1 VVLLRRR
8 RGNGRGRGAGP
19 EETTIFFATD
29 LHGSETCFRKFVA
42 AAGFYGADLLV
53 LGGDLT
59 GKLVVPLVSQP
70 DGRYE
75 AWVHGRRRLLD
86 SDGAA
91 DLERQARVAGSYT
104 RRMTPEEHQH
114 LEANPA
120 AVEELFAELMTDT
133 LRRWL
138 RHANERLAGS
148 EVRILTAPG
157 NDDPWLVDD
166 VLREHGGERV
176 ALAEGEIVEVAPGHE
191 LLTTG
196 WTNKTPWNTPRE
208 YPEEAIAQR
217 LDDLAAG
224 LANPAGAL
232 FNVHVPPYD
241 SRLDTAPLLGQD
253 LKVRTSMGGEVTAPV
268 GSTAVR
274 DAIERHQPLV
284 SLHGH
289 IHESGGTAR
298 LGRTLAVNAGSEY
311 GEGVLRG
318 VLVTVGGG
326 KVLRYQATT
335 G

>member
-1 VVLLRRR
+1 VALLRRR
-8 RGNGRGRGAGP
+8 RGNGRGPGAGP

-75 AWVHGRRRLLD
+75 AWVHGRRRLRG

-114 LEANPA
+114 LEANPE
-120 AVEELFAELMTDT
+120 AVEELFAELMTET

-274 DAIERHQPLV
+274 DAIERHQPLL

>member
-1 VVLLRRR
+1 VALLRRR
-8 RGNGRGRGAGP
+8 RSGGSGADP
-19 EETTIFFATD
+19 EATTIFFATD

-42 AAGFYGADLLV
+42 AARFYGADLLV

-70 DGRYE
+70 SGRWK
-75 AWVHGRRRLLD
+75 AWVHGRERLLD
-86 SDGAA
+86 EAGAT

-104 RRMTPEEHQH
+104 RRMTPDEHQH
-114 LEANPA
+114 LEADPE
-120 AVEELFAELMTDT
+120 AVEELFAELMAAT

-138 RHANERLAGS
+138 RHADERLAGS
-148 EVRILTAPG
+148 DVRILTAPG
-157 NDDPWLVDD
+157 NDDPWMVDG
-166 VLREHGGERV
+166 VLAEHGGERV
-176 ALAEGEIVEVAPGHE
+176 VVAEGEIVEVAPGHE

-232 FNVHVPPYD
+232 FNVHVPPFD

-253 LKVRTSMGGEVTAPV
+253 LKVKTSMGGGVTAPV

-289 IHESGGTAR
+289 IHESGGAVR

>member
-1 VVLLRRR
+1 MAPLRRR

-91 DLERQARVAGSYT
+91 ELERQARVAGSYT
-104 RRMTPEEHQH
+104 RRMTAEEHQH
-114 LEANPA
+114 LEASPE

-148 EVRILTAPG
+148 DVRILTAPG

-176 ALAEGEIVEVAPGHE
+176 ALVEGEIVEVAPGHE

-217 LDDLAAG
+217 LDELAAG

-232 FNVHVPPYD
+232 FNLHVPPYD

-274 DAIERHQPLV
+274 DAIERHQPLL

>member
-1 VVLLRRR
+1 
-8 RGNGRGRGAGP
+8 
-19 EETTIFFATD
+19 
-29 LHGSETCFRKFVA
+29 
-42 AAGFYGADLLV
+42 
-53 LGGDLT
+53 
-59 GKLVVPLVSQP
+59 
-70 DGRYE
+70 
-75 AWVHGRRRLLD
+75 VHGRERLLD
-86 SDGAA
+86 EAGAA
-91 DLERQARVAGSYT
+91 ELERQARVAGSYT
-104 RRMTPEEHQH
+104 RRMTPDEHQH
-114 LEANPA
+114 LEADPG
-120 AVEELFAELMTDT
+120 AVEGLFAELMAAT

-138 RHANERLAGS
+138 RHADERLAGS
-148 EVRILTAPG
+148 DVRILTAPG
-157 NDDPWLVDD
+157 NDDPWMVDG
-166 VLREHGGERV
+166 VLAEHGGGRV
-176 ALAEGEIVEVAPGHE
+176 VLAEGEIVEVAPGHE

-289 IHESGGTAR
+289 IHESGGAVR

>member
-1 VVLLRRR
+1 VALLRRR
-8 RGNGRGRGAGP
+8 RGNGRGPGAGP

-166 VLREHGGERV
+166 VLREYGGERV

-253 LKVRTSMGGEVTAPV
+253 LKVRTSMGGEVTASV

-274 DAIERHQPLV
+274 DAIERHQPLL